1 VSDVATRRRLALL
14 LFISVAIL
22 LPATATAARRDGR
35 ASGAPLSLTRTVTC
49 LRHRGAVVGRVKP
62 GNRRLRALRD
72 LAQKTSVQVTLR
84 RVVVGVAFTRST
96 SDATLLF
103 ELLRV
108 PNDPLRLEQRRNVVL
123 VSPKT
128 ASAARSAVLN
138 CLRI

>member
-22 LPATATAARRDGR
+22 LPATSTAARRDGE

-49 LRHRGAVVGRVKP
+49 LRHRGAVVAHVKP
-62 GNRRLRALRD
+62 ANRRLRALRD